1 MGAQQSNIEPKSPT
15 AATMGVWDKYDRALE
30 TLACRAVGEPYNF
43 FRVDSEIHPAMF
55 GTGFFGQVLAM
66 CQKQFRRENRY
77 SAHTVAAEMSVAPET
92 ISALAMRDTE
102 IDLPFAFDMFRGIY
116 GQFVEIQI
124 ADFVSGWI
132 AQGKTSEEVQV
143 EAGKMRREKGV
154 TPRATGS
161 DGKDEFQAELFAAL
175 EGKVFDYPVKP
186 HLAELRKLVPHY
198 EPGEYIVVAALSGVG
213 KTYYGLN
220 TIYHNSLRGIPSCCI
235 NLENTPKNIQKRIW
249 QMHGGN
255 KFRRNLECSDDETR
269 KHLKVWE
276 EVKKMPFKSLNPGPT
291 LPAILS
297 AIRHDYNE
305 RGIQFALIDYAQLIS
320 IPGYRGGRNYE
331 LGEISAAF
339 RALSLELQ
347 IPIMVLAQMKQEVSK
362 TGDRRGGMYDIKD
375 CANFAQDATF
385 VQTLYRPF
393 YFEIYEDANGNPYT
407 EKDAE
412 VTVVKGR
419 ETGRMI
425 TACEF
430 DPIRGYHDAE
440 PEFST
445 QPEPKDFTIPQSAMS
460 AARAN
465 EDDIPF

>member
-30 TLACRAVGEPYNF
+30 TLAARAVGEPYNF
-43 FRVDSEIHPAMF
+43 FRVDSEIYPAMF
-55 GTGFFGQVLAM
+55 GNGFFGQVLAM
-66 CQKQFRRENRY
+66 CQKQFRKENRY

-102 IDLPFAFDMFRGIY
+102 MDLPFAFDMFREIY

-132 AQGKTSEEVQV
+132 AQGKTSEEVQI
-143 EAGKMRREKGV
+143 EAGKMRREKGL

-161 DGKDEFQAELFAAL
+161 DGKEEFQAELFAAL

-186 HLAELRKLVPHY
+186 HLSELRKLIPHY
-198 EPGEYIVVAALSGVG
+198 EPGDYIVVAALSGVG

-220 TIYHNSLRGIPSCCI
+220 TIHHNALNGIPSCCI
-235 NLENTPKNIQKRIW
+235 NLENTPKNVQKRIW
-249 QMHGGN
+249 QMESGIR
-255 KFRRNLECSDDETR
+255 FRRDMSNLSDEETR
-269 KHLKVWE
+269 TLSNAWDR
-276 EVKKMPFKSLNPGPT
+276 VKYKMPFKSLNPGPT

-339 RALSLELQ
+339 RALALELQ

-393 YFEIYEDANGNPYT
+393 YFEIYEDASGNPYA
-407 EKDAE
+407 ERDAD

-419 ETGRMI
+419 ETGR
-425 TACEF
+425 AFAVCEF
-430 DPIRGYHDAE
+430 DMIRGFQDKA
-440 PEFST
+440 PVSAQFPATPST
-445 QPEPKDFTIPQSAMS
+445 PTPPPSAIN
-460 AARAN
+460 AAR
-465 EDDIPF
+465 EEVPF